1 MDDLFK
7 QTEAVTDKESFLNFL
22 GTLARDHRC
31 NTKEWENL
39 TIDAYLNAIKAWC
52 EDSGTGEPDS
62 LDYRAIAK
70 MLYMGKIYE

>member
-7 QTEAVTDKESFLNFL
+7 QTEVVTDKESFLKFL
-22 GTLARDHRC
+22 ELLACDHRC
-31 NTKEWENL
+31 NAKEWENL

-52 EDSGTGEPDS
+52 EDNGESDS

>member
-1 MDDLFK
+1 MEDLLK
-7 QTEAVTDKESFLNFL
+7 QTEAVTDKESFLKFL
-22 GTLARDHRC
+22 ELLAGDHRC
-31 NTKEWENL
+31 NSKEWEKP

-52 EDSGTGEPDS
+52 EDNGESDS